1 MSTDTESRPR
11 PGCLRRLALFGA
23 RVALSMVGAVWCV
36 QVAWGES
43 TWLTAIV
50 TFAPPIIYLGVP
62 TASLLFALLV
72 RDRRAIWTGV
82 IGVCLALGTVGRP
95 SLNVHRGP
103 TRTMDTIRIVTW
115 NVHGQMVDI
124 PRFRSE
130 LTALAP
136 DIVCLQEANHERFSE
151 CLPDAE
157 VARGGEV
164 MTLVQG
170 KIESSRRITDESE
183 KPWFRSPVETRVKLP
198 QGELAVLNV
207 HLYSYQLRRLGH
219 ALRARSRPEVEAFA
233 GDAIELREREA
244 DYVFGWLE
252 ESSGPRV
259 VAGDFNNPPRG
270 RLYGAF
276 AGLLA
281 DTFAA
286 SGNGFGWSF
295 PHRLPLLRI
304 DYIWASADL
313 EPLNCRTL
321 PVGPSDHRP
330 VVADVRFR

>member
-1 MSTDTESRPR
+1 MSTDTEPRPR
-11 PGCLRRLALFGA
+11 PGCLRRLALFGSRA
-23 RVALSMVGAVWCV
+23 ALFVVGAVWCV
-36 QVAWGES
+36 QVAWGER

-62 TASLLFALLV
+62 TVALVFALLV
-72 RDRRAIWTGV
+72 RDRRAIWIGV
-82 IGVCLALGTVGRP
+82 IGVCLALATVARP
-95 SLNVHRGP
+95 SLSIHHGP

-136 DIVCLQEANHERFSE
+136 DIVCLQEANHERFTG

-157 VARGGEV
+157 VGRGGEV

-170 KIESSRRITDESE
+170 KIESSRRIADESE

-198 QGELAVLNV
+198 QGELTVLNV
-207 HLYSYQLRRLGH
+207 HLFSYQL
-219 ALRARSRPEVEAFA
+219 AAAAKMRSREKAAQLAEEATA
-233 GDAIELREREA
+233 LREREA
-244 DYVFGWLE
+244 DYVFRWLE

-276 AGLLA
+276 ARLLT

-286 SGNGFGWSF
+286 SGGGFGWSF

-304 DYIWASADL
+304 DYIWASADF
-313 EPLNCRTL
+313 EPLNCQTL
-321 PVGPSDHRP
+321 PIGPSDHRP
-330 VVADVRFR
+330 VVADLRPR